1 MKKFFYVI
9 LFLFLFTFSI
19 NIASAREVNLYLF
32 HSSTCPHCKEERTY
46 LKQLENKYDYL
57 NVLEYEVHDYI
68 SVTTKVRDE
77 LKIKESYVP
86 ITIVGSD
93 YIIGFSTSTKSEIES
108 LIKKYHD
115 NDLCDAV
122 DLIIKGKN
130 IDNCVKKNNNI
141 KIENTFKNLPILG
154 KVDVKKV
161 SLPLISIIIGLV
173 DGFNPCAMWILLFLI
188 TMLINMKN
196 RKRMW
201 ILGFTFIISSALV
214 YLMFMLAYLQI
225 ASTLI
230 QTWFKYLIALV
241 AFVGGIINL
250 NAYFKTRKK
259 DTGCTV
265 TNIDKRRKIIFRIK
279 RILTE
284 KSFVLAFLGI
294 IFLAFSVN
302 LIELAC
308 SAGLPVLFTQII
320 ALNNLSVFDT
330 AIYFFLYLL
339 FFMIDDIIVFI
350 IAMITFKVTGI
361 SNKYSKY
368 SHLIG
373 GIIMVIIGI
382 LMAFK
387 TEWLMFNF

>member
-130 IDNCVKKNNNI
+130 IDNCVKQNNNI

-225 ASTLI
+225 ASTLV

-284 KSFVLAFLGI
+284 KSFVLAFFGI

-373 GIIMVIIGI
+373 GIIMVVIGI

>member
-93 YIIGFSTSTKSEIES
+93 YIIGFSTSTKSEIEA

-154 KVDVKKV
+154 KVDVKKA

-225 ASTLI
+225 ASTLV

>member
-154 KVDVKKV
+154 KVDVKKA

-225 ASTLI
+225 ASTLV